1 MSNPATPAKIGRY
14 IFVSAD
20 FLFDLWED
28 SNRLSIFCE
37 AKGTYNCCKR
47 QGLPCRILP
56 PQPRRRGLC
65 IVRDDFFIEKS
76 SLTHAVAPPLRNR
89 SRSSRLFGCKR
100 PHDGFVSLP
109 PCFGFEPS
117 VLLFRFKLADTF
129 LYLLIFCLIC
139 GRIRT
144 VCPSFAKQKG
154 HIIVA
159 SDKACLVE
167 SCHPSHVVADFVSFA
182 TTFLLKSHLSL
193 TPSLLLS
200 ETGHAQV
207 ACSVVNAL
215 TTALFRYHP
224 VSGLNRAYC
233 FFHFKLADTFLYL
246 LIFCLIY
253 GRIRTVCPSF
263 AKQKGRRPYG
273 RMKNE

>member
-1 MSNPATPAKIGRY
+1 MSIFCEAKGTYNCCKRQGLPCRILPPQPRRRGLCIVRDDFFIEKSSLTHAVAPPLRNRSRSSRLFGCKRPHDGFVSLPPCFGFEPSVLLFSFQISRY

-117 VLLFRFKLADTF
+117 VLLFSFQISRYIFVSADF
-129 LYLLIFCLIC
+129 LFDLWEDSNRLSIFCE
-139 GRIRT
+139 
-144 VCPSFAKQKG
+144 AKG
-154 HIIVA
+154 
-159 SDKACLVE
+159 
-167 SCHPSHVVADFVSFA
+167 
-182 TTFLLKSHLSL
+182 
-193 TPSLLLS
+193 
-200 ETGHAQV
+200 
-207 ACSVVNAL
+207 
-215 TTALFRYHP
+215 TAPLW
-224 VSGLNRAYC
+224 A
-233 FFHFKLADTFLYL
+233 
-246 LIFCLIY
+246 
-253 GRIRTVCPSF
+253 
-263 AKQKGRRPYG
+263 
-273 RMKNE
+273 NEK

>member
-1 MSNPATPAKIGRY
+1 LYLLIFCSICGRIRTVCPSFAKQKGHI
-14 IFVSAD
+14 IVASDKACLVESCHPSHVVADFVSFATT
-20 FLFDLWED
+20 FLL
-28 SNRLSIFCE
+28 
-37 AKGTYNCCKR
+37 
-47 QGLPCRILP
+47 
-56 PQPRRRGLC
+56 
-65 IVRDDFFIEKS
+65 KS
-76 SLTHAVAPPLRNR
+76 HLSLTPSLLLSETGHAQV
-89 SRSSRLFGCKR
+89 GCKR